1 MFLTRIW
8 SLIEHREIM
17 SGFPKTES
25 LTPRSDFQ
33 VLFRHD
39 AQITLIQSNIRPLLE
54 NSQTRQV
61 TIEPVIGRSY
71 YFRTAINSV
80 SKQSRT
86 RKQFSVQ
93 PDDWLKS
100 RDFGADFSVQ
110 SAIQTLRVEESK
122 GRKVPIDH
130 WTLWGT
136 LVVTDSDRL
145 TSVIRSGIGRGRAWG
160 CGLLSIVEA

>member
-1 MFLTRIW
+1 MFLTKIG
-8 SLIEHREIM
+8 SPIGHREIM

-39 AQITLIQSNIRPLLE
+39 AQVTLIQSNIEPLLE
-54 NSQTRQV
+54 NSQVKQF
-61 TIEPVIGRSY
+61 TIEPVLGRSY

-86 RKQFSVQ
+86 GKQFSVQ

-100 RDFGADFSVQ
+100 RDFGVDFSIQ
-110 SAIQTLRVEESK
+110 SGIQTLKVEESK
-122 GRKVPIDH
+122 GRKVPVDQ

-145 TSVIRSGIGRGRAWG
+145 TSVICSGIGKGRAWG
-160 CGLLSIVEA
+160 CGLLSIVEV